1 MAATV
6 TPLLWV
12 CGPRAVGKSWVGYEI
27 FTQLQRDGYRGAYV
41 DLDQLGFCRPA
52 DPADPDNHRIKMAN
66 LGRVWPTY
74 RSAGVRCL
82 VLSGGVVTA
91 GDAGACTAAV
101 PDAALTIC
109 RLRAGAAELRA
120 RFFRRGWRH
129 DLVDESVAE
138 AEVLDRTGFA
148 DLCVD
153 TDGLAVP
160 EVARLVRERAGGWPQ
175 R

>member
-1 MAATV
+1 V
-6 TPLLWV
+6 GVPVLWL
-12 CGPRAVGKSWVGYEI
+12 CGPSGVGKSTVGWAI
-27 FTQLQRDGYRGAYV
+27 FDQLSRTGVRSAFL
-41 DLDQLGFCRPA
+41 DLDQVGLCYPAPA
-52 DPADPDNHRIKMAN
+52 DDPDNHRIKMAN

-91 GDAGACTAAV
+91 GDAGAYTAAV

-129 DLVDESVAE
+129 DLVDGSVAE